1 MASKEY
7 HFYLQLQWKIEVHN
21 KIVKN
26 EFLAIGDM
34 LSTDDSKICMTICLL
49 KRTDEAK
56 IEGSI
61 VLFSE
66 TFYKG

>member
-1 MASKEY
+1 MY
-7 HFYLQLQWKIEVHN
+7 DDMF
-21 KIVKN
+21 VK
-26 EFLAIGDM
+26 AY
-34 LSTDDSKICMTICLL
+34 
-49 KRTDEAK
+49 DEAK